1 MPFAV
6 SWRGQRAG
14 NRDYCGQ
21 NKEQPRKDTI
31 AIPPICQG
39 PALSYLLG
47 LTPSHQCLHPSCPES
62 SLANEEP
69 RERSGFGARGGS
81 GEGETWHQAII
92 ESTTLCRRGSTCTQ
106 APLVTQE

>member
-31 AIPPICQG
+31 AIPP
-39 PALSYLLG
+39 YLPG
-47 LTPSHQCLHPSCPES
+47 S
-62 SLANEEP
+62 SLELPA
-69 RERSGFGARGGS
+69 GFNPFSPVPAS
-81 GEGETWHQAII
+81 LPLGELPG
-92 ESTTLCRRGSTCTQ
+92 
-106 APLVTQE
+106 

>member
-39 PALSYLLG
+39 PAWSYLLD

-69 RERSGFGARGGS
+69 RERLGFDARGGS
-81 GEGETWHQAII
+81 GEGATGHQAQN
-92 ESTTLCRRGSTCTQ
+92 RRIN
-106 APLVTQE
+106 